1 MTGAVLLALALA
13 LALSF
18 SLTLADPHQLQTM
31 LGSKYKVLNFG
42 AVGHTMLKKGD
53 QPHWTTGPLRSA
65 VESKPDIVV
74 LMLGTSDFQTYQ

>member
-1 MTGAVLLALALA
+1 
-13 LALSF
+13 
-18 SLTLADPHQLQTM
+18 M